1 MTVHEFGTDHINVDP
16 EKGAEQMMRL
26 FAAKAEEM
34 ALDRAQYFMKED
46 DIERAR
52 FWLEVR
58 AYLRE
63 MEIRCRS
70 ETVH

>member
-1 MTVHEFGTDHINVDP
+1 
-16 EKGAEQMMRL
+16 MMRL

>member
-1 MTVHEFGTDHINVDP
+1 MTVHEFGTDHINADP

-26 FAAKAEEM
+26 FAAKAEEI
-34 ALDRAQYFMKED
+34 ALKRALHFLRED

-52 FWLEVR
+52 FWFEVR

-63 MEIRCRS
+63 KELRCRS